1 MRGRAR
7 RLGCTWLAVVLA
19 ALSTEPARA
28 ADYERVRF
36 ASHDRARTA
45 IEAHLALPSTPGPHP
60 AIVMMHGCGGLVD
73 SKRRPTSRYR
83 QWTDV
88 LTRAGYAAVMV
99 DSYTPRGFPE
109 SCTQARPIRS
119 AEDRAADAMG
129 AVDFIRHDAR
139 FDATRLALIGWS
151 NGSRA
156 VLTAMAE
163 TYPGA
168 HAFRTAI
175 AFYAN
180 CTITLPG
187 EAAWRPYAP
196 LQVLIGELDDWT
208 PAAACLTLARRT
220 RANAGAPFDVSVY
233 PGAHHGFDTP
243 SSPVRYR
250 ETVLNSSKPGGGYG
264 AHVGTHDP
272 ALLRAIDDV
281 QALLAK
287 AFAGLPPP

>member
-1 MRGRAR
+1 M
-7 RLGCTWLAVVLA
+7 LGAQPA
-19 ALSTEPARA
+19 AA

-36 ASHDRARTA
+36 ASHDRTRTV
-45 IEAHLALPSTPGPHP
+45 IEAHLALPATPGPHP
-60 AIVMMHGCGGLVD
+60 AVVMMHGCGGLVD
-73 SKRRPTSRYR
+73 SKGRPTSRYR
-83 QWTDV
+83 QWADV

-109 SCTQARPIRS
+109 SCTQSRPIRS

-129 AVDFIRHDAR
+129 AVEFIRTDTRLDAS
-139 FDATRLALIGWS
+139 RLALIGWS

-156 VLTAMAE
+156 VLTAMADAY
-163 TYPGA
+163 TGA

-187 EAAWRPYAP
+187 KAKWRPYAP
-196 LQVLIGELDDWT
+196 LHVLTGELDDWT
-208 PAAACLTLARRT
+208 PAAACLELAGRT
-220 RANAGAPFDVSVY
+220 NAAAAAPFEVTAY

-243 SSPVRYR
+243 KSPVRYR
-250 ETVLNSSKPGGGYG
+250 DTVLNSSKPGGCCG

-272 ALLRAIDDV
+272 ARLRAIDDV
-281 QALLAK
+281 QNLLGK
-287 AFAGLPPP
+287 AFADTAPP